1 MTGSDG
7 VGGGPPLCTSEAS
20 DDTVH
25 VYFGGE
31 AITEYEVLHVLYGD
45 VALSCISLVLVTLF
59 MLAHTGS
66 WFITFAGMFEIL
78 ISFPVAYFF
87 YRVVLGIP
95 YAGMLNFAS
104 LFIILGIG
112 VDDVFVFFDT
122 YQQLRRDVP
131 VMEQRILAT
140 YHKAGKAMFITSF
153 TTAAAFL
160 ANLTSI
166 IPALRHFG
174 LFLAILVIANYALAM
189 TWFPCTVAFWD
200 STLGGGFEPAGNPLR
215 HCWARLKAVCLPR
228 PRGDYNSLA
237 AGEADAD
244 EYLAAPVNSLDPV
257 ELSSFEMESML
268 EAPADSHPAWWD
280 SVWCRFSEAVHVA
293 RWGIIAGTV
302 ALVVVSLAMASLLQ
316 PTRDLPKFFPEG
328 SNLQEF
334 LDLSND
340 QFLTVHRCPNCME
353 GIDEVTAASVAKP
366 SSFSSNSGLHTLAH
380 AAANAPALPFA
391 APPRNPSPAS
401 PPRLPPALLQAMP
414 PPVPVSPVV
423 DFPPAAPPPP
433 SNPPCPPPP
442 HSPEPPRAR
451 LPWPPA
457 APSDDACVA
466 ALEEVLQGASKHLCI
481 MGMSSQSSYCCKYLK
496 GQVKSDARTGGR
508 CMAFAREHVAAQPA
522 YADLARPMLKA
533 CDLSYVLDSEPSSV
547 AAKNATVT
555 PDTLGPTTEA
565 PIAYAANPSPT
576 NAFATPFPSSP
587 TSTTT
592 SVPSTDGPAAIPS
605 STSTSIPTTA
615 AAAMASPTPATPLP
629 KEVTSSPTPVTAM
642 HPATTLTARPTTAP
656 AETPTRAPTSTPLQA
671 PAALA
676 VHAQLPGGT
685 QLVWR
690 CAEPASHQSLP
701 YYHLA
706 ARHAEAQPDATWT
719 DFRTV
724 YEGAQCHFWHRGVQP
739 GVVYEYRVRQGLEKA
754 SPEAPVSDWSTTVAA
769 RGLGHSPPG
778 HFFTLLQSSLHSDEL
793 QVSCNVSVLLPPAY
807 NTSRRYPVVYFL
819 GTGETPPGSPQE
831 MVPSGEFVELV
842 RWVLGKLH
850 ETHTREAQLIAVVSE
865 TATGKDTSNT
875 ASQHFG
881 SFLRQELVPW
891 VDSEYAT
898 KGKRSARGLSG
909 FGMGAYGSL
918 VNGLEHMELFRAAAA
933 HSAPLDLRTVV
944 DSLQEHL
951 TDAKQNRPSV
961 VPHYEAELQALELA
975 FSSPAAKPL
984 SATEMQSADA
994 VMARWEDRDLKRVVG
1009 RLPTVS
1015 EDFYLY
1021 MDCMP
1026 TAPRPAVDTS
1036 AGFGQGCSDGV
1047 LPALLRA
1054 DFHQLT
1060 PEQMMATSV
1069 DEVVGLRNMY
1079 IDHWNRTELDT
1090 LLQRLLISTAYVAR
1104 ALAAPTMA
1112 ELFPSKPPSE
1122 NMVWVTLLWGVR
1134 GIDRSHVDRNNPF
1147 AYASPAA
1154 CPCARAPLP
1163 PSPAQT
1169 AKPCIVARPSD
1180 FPPLLATLPD
1190 GPASLLFW
1198 PLCRM
1203 ARLPSSSGHSAGWS
1217 GFPPLPATLPDGPA
1231 SLLL

>member
-414 PPVPVSPVV
+414 PP
-423 DFPPAAPPPP
+423 
-433 SNPPCPPPP
+433 
-442 HSPEPPRAR
+442 
-451 LPWPPA
+451 
-457 APSDDACVA
+457 
-466 ALEEVLQGASKHLCI
+466 GASKHLCI

-547 AAKNATVT
+547 AAKNAT
-555 PDTLGPTTEA
+555 
-565 PIAYAANPSPT
+565 
-576 NAFATPFPSSP
+576 
-587 TSTTT
+587 
-592 SVPSTDGPAAIPS
+592 
-605 STSTSIPTTA
+605 
-615 AAAMASPTPATPLP
+615 
-629 KEVTSSPTPVTAM
+629 
-642 HPATTLTARPTTAP
+642 
-656 AETPTRAPTSTPLQA
+656 A

-754 SPEAPVSDWSTTVAA
+754 SPEAPVSDWSTT
-769 RGLGHSPPG
+769 
-778 HFFTLLQSSLHSDEL
+778 
-793 QVSCNVSVLLPPAY
+793 
-807 NTSRRYPVVYFL
+807 
-819 GTGETPPGSPQE
+819 E

-994 VMARWEDRDLKRVVG
+994 VM
-1009 RLPTVS
+1009 
-1015 EDFYLY
+1015 
-1021 MDCMP
+1021 
-1026 TAPRPAVDTS
+1026 
-1036 AGFGQGCSDGV
+1036 
-1047 LPALLRA
+1047 
-1054 DFHQLT
+1054 
-1060 PEQMMATSV
+1060 
-1069 DEVVGLRNMY
+1069 
-1079 IDHWNRTELDT
+1079 
-1090 LLQRLLISTAYVAR
+1090 
-1104 ALAAPTMA
+1104 
-1112 ELFPSKPPSE
+1112 
-1122 NMVWVTLLWGVR
+1122 
-1134 GIDRSHVDRNNPF
+1134 
-1147 AYASPAA
+1147 
-1154 CPCARAPLP
+1154 
-1163 PSPAQT
+1163 
-1169 AKPCIVARPSD
+1169 
-1180 FPPLLATLPD
+1180 
-1190 GPASLLFW
+1190 
-1198 PLCRM
+1198 
-1203 ARLPSSSGHSAGWS
+1203 
-1217 GFPPLPATLPDGPA
+1217 
-1231 SLLL
+1231 